1 MERLHD
7 LDIAVSLPERFTFPF
22 CYEPHPAV
30 VKAAEEVQQYIVSV
44 PEWQKEI
51 NKGKMFGVLIV
62 EDAEGRTGF
71 LAAFSGLLADSN
83 DHPYFVPAV
92 YDMLQPDG
100 YFKTHEEEI
109 SNINQKVKAL
119 ESSSER
125 RHLMELL
132 EKQKTEAAEAIDAYK
147 TEMAEAKKRRDWIR
161 SSSLGV
167 QECRSAGVQTLPSNA
182 PNTSTQQLANHPP
195 LYGRGAGG
203 EASLIHESQFMKAE
217 LRRIKKRFAEEIEKT
232 ERQLTIIN
240 NEIASLKQQRKQMSD
255 SLQRWIF
262 EQFSMLNALGERRTL
277 TEIFAETTMGVPPSG
292 AGECCAPK
300 LLQYAYEHGLKP
312 LCMGEFWWGESPVG
326 EILHHRHFYQ
336 SCSSKCKPILG
347 HMLKGLDVDD
357 DPMLRNWNGEL
368 ETIYEDEWLAVVNKP
383 AGLLTTPGRNNMPSV
398 WSIMSE
404 RWPDA
409 SGPIIVHRLDMATSG
424 LLVVAKTKEV
434 HQLLQQQFEQ
444 RTVKKRYCAL
454 LDGIPEKKEGEICLP
469 LIADLN
475 DRPRQKVDFANG
487 KEAHTLYKVV
497 EARGGQAL
505 VHLYPITGR
514 THQLR
519 VHCAHQQGL
528 GIPITGDELYG
539 TRAQRLYLHAAELA
553 LTHPVTKSIMAFKKE
568 KGF

>member
-1 MERLHD
+1 M
-7 LDIAVSLPERFTFPF
+7 
-22 CYEPHPAV
+22 
-30 VKAAEEVQQYIVSV
+30 VQEYISSV
-44 PEWQKEI
+44 DEWQEEI
-51 NKGKMFGVLIV
+51 NKGKMFGVLIA

-71 LAAFSGLLADSN
+71 LAAFSGLLANSN
-83 DHPYFVPAV
+83 NHPYFVPAV
-92 YDMLQPDG
+92 YDILQPNG

-109 SNINQKVKAL
+109 SNINRKVKAL

-125 RHLMELL
+125 KHLIELL
-132 EKQKTEAAEAIDAYK
+132 EKQKSEATDAINAYK
-147 TEMAEAKKRRDWIR
+147 AEMAEAKKRRDRIR
-161 SSSLGV
+161 SSLGV
-167 QECRSAGVQTLPSNA
+167 KECRSVGVQTIHSDASNLSTRQLVYSLTKTSNSSTESNKALPF
-182 PNTSTQQLANHPP
+182 
-195 LYGRGAGG
+195 RGGLG
-203 EASLIHESQFMKAE
+203 EASLVQESQFMKAE

-240 NEIASLKQQRKQMSD
+240 NEIAALKQQRKQMSD
-255 SLQRWIF
+255 ALQRWIF

-277 TEIFAETTMGVPPSG
+277 TEIFAETTMGIPPSG

-326 EILHHRHFYQ
+326 EIRHHRHFYP

-347 HMLKGLDVDD
+347 HMLQGLNVDD
-357 DPMLRNWNGEL
+357 DPMLRNWEGEI
-368 ETIYEDEWLAVVNKP
+368 ETIYEDEWLAVINKP

-424 LLVVAKTKEV
+424 LLVLAKNKDI
-434 HQLLQQQFEQ
+434 HQQLQQQFEQ

-454 LDGIPEKKEGEICLP
+454 LDGIPEKKEGEIRLP

-475 DRPRQKVDFANG
+475 DRPRQKVDFENG

-497 EARGGQAL
+497 EVIDGKAL

-519 VHCAHQQGL
+519 VHCAHPNGL
-528 GIPITGDELYG
+528 NIPIVGDELYG
-539 TRAQRLYLHAAELA
+539 TRAQRLCLHAEYLEF
-553 LTHPVTKSIMAFKKE
+553 THPVSGKSVCFEKK
-568 KGF
+568 KF

>member
-44 PEWQKEI
+44 PEWQEEI

-109 SNINQKVKAL
+109 SNISQKVKAL

-125 RHLMELL
+125 KHFMELL

-161 SSSLGV
+161 AESS
-167 QECRSAGVQTLPSNA
+167 
-182 PNTSTQQLANHPP
+182 NTSTQQPANHPP

-217 LRRIKKRFAEEIEKT
+217 LRRMKKRFAEEIEKT

-255 SLQRWIF
+255 TLQRWIF
-262 EQFSMLNALGERRTL
+262 NQFSMLNALGERRTL
-277 TEIFAETTMGVPPSG
+277 TEIFAETTMGIPPSG

-300 LLQYAYEHGLKP
+300 LLQYAYLHNMRP

-326 EILHHRHFYQ
+326 EIRHHRHFYP

-357 DPMLRNWNGEL
+357 DPMLHNWNGEL

-398 WSIMSE
+398 WSIMNE

-475 DRPRQKVDFANG
+475 DRPRQKVDYENG

-519 VHCAHQQGL
+519 VHCAHPNGL
-528 GIPITGDELYG
+528 NIPITGDELYG

-568 KGF
+568 KDF

>member
-1 MERLHD
+1 MKRLHD

-44 PEWQKEI
+44 PEWQEEI

-62 EDAEGRTGF
+62 EEAEGRTGF

-125 RHLMELL
+125 KHFMELL

-161 SSSLGV
+161 AESS
-167 QECRSAGVQTLPSNA
+167 
-182 PNTSTQQLANHPP
+182 NTSTQQPANHPP

-262 EQFSMLNALGERRTL
+262 EQFSMLNAQGERRTL
-277 TEIFAETTMGVPPSG
+277 TEIFAETTMGIPPSG

-326 EILHHRHFYQ
+326 EIRHHRHFYP

-398 WSIMSE
+398 WSIMNE

-497 EARGGQAL
+497 EARDGQAL

-528 GIPITGDELYG
+528 NIPITGDELYG

-568 KGF
+568 KDF

>member
-44 PEWQKEI
+44 PEWQEEI

-62 EDAEGRTGF
+62 EEAEGRTGF

-92 YDMLQPDG
+92 YDILQPDG

-119 ESSSER
+119 ENSSER
-125 RHLMELL
+125 KHFMELL

-161 SSSLGV
+161 AESS
-167 QECRSAGVQTLPSNA
+167 
-182 PNTSTQQLANHPP
+182 NTSTQQPANPPP

-217 LRRIKKRFAEEIEKT
+217 LRRMKKRFAEEIEKT

-240 NEIASLKQQRKQMSD
+240 NEISALKQQRKQMSD
-255 SLQRWIF
+255 TLQRWIF
-262 EQFSMLNALGERRTL
+262 NQFSMLNALGERRTL
-277 TEIFAETTMGVPPSG
+277 TEIFAETTMGIPPSG
-292 AGECCAPK
+292 AGEWCAPK
-300 LLQYAYEHGLKP
+300 LWQYAYEHGLKP
-312 LCMGEFWWGESPVG
+312 LCIGEFWWGESPVG
-326 EILHHRHFYQ
+326 EIRRHRHFYP

-383 AGLLTTPGRNNMPSV
+383 VGLLTTPGRNNMPSV
-398 WSIMSE
+398 WSIMNE

-434 HQLLQQQFEQ
+434 HQQLQQQFEQ

-475 DRPRQKVDFANG
+475 DRPRQKVDYENG

-497 EARGGQAL
+497 EAIDGQAL

-528 GIPITGDELYG
+528 NIPITGDELYG

-553 LTHPVTKSIMAFKKE
+553 LTHPVTKRIMAFKKE
-568 KGF
+568 KDF

>member
-1 MERLHD
+1 M
-7 LDIAVSLPERFTFPF
+7 
-22 CYEPHPAV
+22 
-30 VKAAEEVQQYIVSV
+30 VQEYISSV
-44 PEWQKEI
+44 DEWQEEI
-51 NKGKMFGVLIV
+51 NKGKMFGVLIA

-71 LAAFSGLLADSN
+71 LAAFSGLLANSN
-83 DHPYFVPAV
+83 NHPYFVPAV
-92 YDMLQPDG
+92 YDILQPNG

-109 SNINQKVKAL
+109 SNINRKVKAL

-132 EKQKTEAAEAIDAYK
+132 EKQKAEAAEAIDAYK

-161 SSSLGV
+161 AES
-167 QECRSAGVQTLPSNA
+167 
-182 PNTSTQQLANHPP
+182 PNSSTQQSANHSP

-203 EASLIHESQFMKAE
+203 EASLVNESQFMKAE
-217 LRRIKKRFAEEIEKT
+217 LRRMKKRYAEEIEKT
-232 ERQLTIIN
+232 EQVLSAFN
-240 NEIASLKQQRKQMSD
+240 NEIAALKQQRKQMSD
-255 SLQRWIF
+255 ALQRWIF

-277 TEIFAETTMGVPPSG
+277 TEIFAETTMGIPPSG

-300 LLQYAYEHGLKP
+300 LLQYAYDHSLKP

-326 EILHHRHFYQ
+326 EIRHHRHFYP

-347 HMLKGLDVDD
+347 HMLKGLNVDA
-357 DPMLRNWNGEL
+357 DPMLRNWEGEI
-368 ETIYEDEWLAVVNKP
+368 ETIYEDDWLAVINKP

-404 RWPDA
+404 RWSDA

-424 LLVVAKTKEV
+424 LLVLAKNKDI
-434 HQLLQQQFEQ
+434 HQQLQQQFEQ

-454 LDGIPEKKEGEICLP
+454 LDGIPEKKEGEIRLP

-475 DRPRQKVDFANG
+475 DRPRQKVDFENG
-487 KEAHTLYKVV
+487 KEAHTFYKVV
-497 EARGGQAL
+497 ETTDGQAL

-519 VHCAHQQGL
+519 VHCAHPNGL
-528 GIPITGDELYG
+528 NIPITGDELYG
-539 TRAQRLYLHAAELA
+539 TRSQRLYLHAEYLEF
-553 LTHPVTKSIMAFKKE
+553 THPVSGKSVCFEKK
-568 KGF
+568 KF

>member
-1 MERLHD
+1 M
-7 LDIAVSLPERFTFPF
+7 
-22 CYEPHPAV
+22 
-30 VKAAEEVQQYIVSV
+30 VQEYISSV
-44 PEWQKEI
+44 DEWQEEI
-51 NKGKMFGVLIV
+51 NKGKMFGVLIA

-71 LAAFSGLLADSN
+71 LAAFSGLLANSN
-83 DHPYFVPAV
+83 NHPYFVPAV
-92 YDMLQPDG
+92 YDILQPNG

-109 SNINQKVKAL
+109 SNINRKVKAL
-119 ESSSER
+119 ENSSER
-125 RHLMELL
+125 RHLIELL
-132 EKQKTEAAEAIDAYK
+132 EKQKSEATEAINAYK
-147 TEMAEAKKRRDWIR
+147 AEMAEAKKRRDFIR
-161 SSSLGV
+161 SSLGV
-167 QECRSAGVQTLPSNA
+167 KECRSVGVQTIASGVQEFRSSEVQTIHSDASNL
-182 PNTSTQQLANHPP
+182 STRQLD
-195 LYGRGAGG
+195 Y
-203 EASLIHESQFMKAE
+203 SLTESNKATLVQESQFMKAE
-217 LRRIKKRFAEEIEKT
+217 LRRMKKRFAEEIEKT

-240 NEIASLKQQRKQMSD
+240 NEIAALKQQRKQMSD
-255 SLQRWIF
+255 ALQRWIF

-292 AGECCAPK
+292 TGECCAPK

-326 EILHHRHFYQ
+326 EIRHHRHFYP

-357 DPMLRNWNGEL
+357 DPLLRNWEGEI
-368 ETIYEDEWLAVVNKP
+368 ETIYEDDWLAVINKP

-424 LLVVAKTKEV
+424 LLVLAKNKDI
-434 HQLLQQQFEQ
+434 HQQLQQQFEQ

-454 LDGIPEKKEGEICLP
+454 LDGIPEKHEGEIRLP

-475 DRPRQKVDFANG
+475 DRPRQKVDFENG

-497 EARGGQAL
+497 ETKDGQTL

-519 VHCAHQQGL
+519 VHCAHPNGL
-528 GIPITGDELYG
+528 NIPIVGDELYG
-539 TRAQRLYLHAAELA
+539 TRAQRLCLHAEYLEF
-553 LTHPVTKSIMAFKKE
+553 THPVSGKSICFEKK
-568 KGF
+568 KF

>member
-1 MERLHD
+1 MKRLHE

-30 VKAAEEVQQYIVSV
+30 VKAAEEVQEYISSV
-44 PEWQKEI
+44 NEWQEEI
-51 NKGKMFGVLIV
+51 NRGKMFGVLIV
-62 EDAEGRTGF
+62 EDAEGRKGF
-71 LAAFSGLLADSN
+71 LAAFSGLLADCN
-83 DHPYFVPAV
+83 DHPFFVPAV
-92 YDMLQPDG
+92 YDILQPDG
-100 YFKTHEEEI
+100 YFKTHEEDI
-109 SNINQKVKAL
+109 SNINRKVKTL
-119 ESSSER
+119 ENSSER

-161 SSSLGV
+161 AESS
-167 QECRSAGVQTLPSNA
+167 
-182 PNTSTQQLANHPP
+182 NTSTQQPANHSP

-217 LRRIKKRFAEEIEKT
+217 LRRMKKRFAENIEKT

-240 NEIASLKQQRKQMSD
+240 NEIAALKQQRKQMSD
-255 SLQRWIF
+255 TLQRWIF
-262 EQFSMLNALGERRTL
+262 KQFSMLNALGERSTL

-326 EILHHRHFYQ
+326 EIRRHRRFYP

-519 VHCAHQQGL
+519 VHCAHPNGL
-528 GIPITGDELYG
+528 NIPITGDELYG

-568 KGF
+568 KDF

>member
-1 MERLHD
+1 MKRLHD
-7 LDIAVSLPERFTFPF
+7 LDIAVSLPKRFTFPF

-44 PEWQKEI
+44 PEWQEEI

-92 YDMLQPDG
+92 YDILQPDG

-125 RHLMELL
+125 KHFMELL

-161 SSSLGV
+161 AESS
-167 QECRSAGVQTLPSNA
+167 
-182 PNTSTQQLANHPP
+182 NTSTQQPANHSP

-217 LRRIKKRFAEEIEKT
+217 LRRMKKRFAEEIEKT

-255 SLQRWIF
+255 TLQRWIF
-262 EQFSMLNALGERRTL
+262 NQFSMLNALGERRTL
-277 TEIFAETTMGVPPSG
+277 TEIFAETTMGIPPSG

-300 LLQYAYEHGLKP
+300 LLQYAYLHNMRP

-326 EILHHRHFYQ
+326 EIRRHRRFYP

-434 HQLLQQQFEQ
+434 HQQLQQQFEQ

-497 EARGGQAL
+497 EARDGQAL

-528 GIPITGDELYG
+528 NIPITGDELYG